1 MPAYMSYLTV
11 LGWSLLDSIWQMA
24 ILWMVYW
31 LLTAGNN
38 RISPAGKHNLVLL
51 FAFIGTEWF
60 IYSLIQ
66 ESREPGSGMV
76 EGILPVIGYANR
88 WIPFISTAY
97 LFCLL
102 AKIVY
107 SLYRNPLNRKTET
120 VPDPSLAYQLF
131 TDRYSKLMGV
141 RRKVHVFLS
150 EMAETAGTRGIFK
163 PVILLPVSLVTRLSP
178 QQLEAI
184 LVHELFHIRR
194 NDYFVNICMSC
205 FRGIFFFNPFAHLFY
220 RAMGKERELACDDG
234 VVEMGFDPGIYA
246 DALYSLEK
254 HRRPKPGFLLAADG
268 NKPWLLMER
277 IRRLVGKPVSV
288 SKKLNPAFYFI
299 LVLSISLAGLRS
311 TTKETRVLPEKSI
324 PFSTDMVFRYAEP
337 RKQTELAA
345 PEITPRL
352 IIRVKPEIKKKTNDP
367 LPAVIANETED
378 AETPE
383 PAAYFADQKIVR
395 EFSNQM
401 AADLTRDAIPENP
414 GNPYVPSATLYYQSM
429 PVIMSEDSIKAII
442 VQNGI
447 KDMVG
452 LSRLKSIANLK
463 TLEIQIEKSTKL
475 LNEEVQKNKELINQN
490 REKLNLEL
498 NQIRRKMDTRK
509 KSIEHLRVRLQD
521 NEEEI
526 IHI

>member
-1 MPAYMSYLTV
+1 MPAYLSYLTV

-38 RISPAGKHNLVLL
+38 RISPAGKHNMVLL
-51 FAFIGTEWF
+51 FAFISTEWF
-60 IYSLIQ
+60 IYSLVHQ
-66 ESREPGSGMV
+66 SKEPGSGLI

-88 WIPFISTAY
+88 WIPFISTIY
-97 LFCLL
+97 LICLFARL
-102 AKIVY
+102 IHSFY
-107 SLYRNPLNRKTET
+107 QQHLFRKKNTGR
-120 VPDPSLAYQLF
+120 DPSPAYQLF
-131 TDRYSKLMGV
+131 ADRYSRLMGV
-141 RRKVHVFLS
+141 RRKVQVFLS
-150 EMAETAGTRGIFK
+150 ELAETAETGGIFK

-194 NDYFVNICMSC
+194 NDFFVNICMSC

-220 RAMGKERELACDDG
+220 KAMAKERELACDDG
-234 VVEMGFDPGIYA
+234 VLEMGFEPGVYA

-254 HRRPKPGFLLAADG
+254 YRQPHPGFSLAADG
-268 NKPWLLMER
+268 NRPWLLMER
-277 IRRLVGKPVSV
+277 IRRLLGKPVSG
-288 SKKLNPAFYFI
+288 SRKLNPVFYFI
-299 LVLSISLAGLRS
+299 LMLSISLAGLRA
-311 TTKETRVLPEKSI
+311 TTKKPLESPKKTI
-324 PFSTDMVFRYAEP
+324 PVSSDMVYRYNVTI
-337 RKQTELAA
+337 KKSGLSA
-345 PEITPRL
+345 PEISPRL
-352 IIRVKPEIKKKTNDP
+352 VINLKPGKKKNANV
-367 LPAVIANETED
+367 PAPATMAAEPDNE
-378 AETPE
+378 ETME
-383 PAAYFADQKIVR
+383 PAAYFADQKVVH

-414 GNPYVPSATLYYQSM
+414 GSPYVPSASLYYQAM
-429 PVIMSEDSIKAII
+429 PVIVSEDSIKAVL

-463 TLEIQIEKSTKL
+463 TLEIQIEKSRKL
-475 LNEEVQKNKELINQN
+475 LNEEVLKNQELI
-490 REKLNLEL
+490 KLNRGKLNPEL
-498 NQIRRKMDTRK
+498 NQIRHKMDTRK

-521 NEEEI
+521 EEEEI